1 MSVGPG
7 DNEALPKMARGA
19 RGGWR
24 GPREDL
30 EVIIHGAVEAPGLS
44 QTSSQGTLCSPN
56 FAHAPQLRD
65 LLLHHPLPPRT
76 NPAPQ
81 LGSAPSQP
89 ARRHQGWFFTFPLGI
104 PHRERG
110 FGGPMDPLVQLLG
123 VSSFTPGTGRQCR
136 HTHTDPLSP
145 PPQGPRLSSHL
156 QALPGITRDTSSPSP
171 WHSPAWARAAAPS
184 RQQRDGSRQ
193 AGAVWGCSSSC
204 RQHGWRMPFGQ
215 EQPGFF
221 SNPSQEK
228 KQQPKPHNKL

>member
-7 DNEALPKMARGA
+7 DNEALPEMARGA

-30 EVIIHGAVEAPGLS
+30 EMIVHGAVEASGLS

-65 LLLHHPLPPRT
+65 LFLHHPLPPRT

-104 PHRERG
+104 PHREWG
-110 FGGPMDPLVQLLG
+110 FSGPVDPLAQLLG
-123 VSSFTPGTGRQCR
+123 VSSFTPGTGRQCT
-136 HTHTDPLSP
+136 HTHRPPLPATIGAQAQQPPPSP
-145 PPQGPRLSSHL
+145 PWDHQGHIQPQPLAQPSLGRGCSPE
-156 QALPGITRDTSSPSP
+156 QAAEG
-171 WHSPAWARAAAPS
+171 
-184 RQQRDGSRQ
+184 RQQAGRSRVGMLQQLPPARLADALWPGAARLFFQPFPGKKTTTQ
-193 AGAVWGCSSSC
+193 A
-204 RQHGWRMPFGQ
+204 P
-215 EQPGFF
+215 
-221 SNPSQEK
+221 
-228 KQQPKPHNKL
+228 